1 MKLSLVIIFAHHLL
15 LKIAML
21 GAWDGKYICIQCPPN
36 TGILFHNYKGFF
48 SYVLLAICDAKY
60 NFTLVDIGQY
70 GSNNDS
76 GVLANSTMGKRFSNG
91 TMNIPVDTGHKLN
104 VHKMFRKR
112 PGRLLN
118 VLCTFS
124 LRPVSTG
131 TTSVIP
137 WGLLIRPFPLL
148 LIRWRDF
155 PIERAAITLLSWDLD
170 RGTKNILLS
179 FVEGS

>member
-1 MKLSLVIIFAHHLL
+1 M
-15 LKIAML
+15 KIAKEFETTWNMSHVL
-21 GAWDGKYICIQCPPN
+21 GAWNGKYICIQCPPN

-70 GSNNDS
+70 GINNDS

-104 VHKMFRKR
+104 VHKLFRRR

-137 WGLLIRPFPLL
+137 
-148 LIRWRDF
+148 
-155 PIERAAITLLSWDLD
+155 
-170 RGTKNILLS
+170 
-179 FVEGS
+179 